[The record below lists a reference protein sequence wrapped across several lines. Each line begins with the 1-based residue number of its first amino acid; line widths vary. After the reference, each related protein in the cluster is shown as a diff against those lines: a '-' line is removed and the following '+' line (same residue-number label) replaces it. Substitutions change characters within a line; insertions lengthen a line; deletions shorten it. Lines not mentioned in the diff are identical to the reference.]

1 MPKGLYYVY
10 NTCTHDSGVLMSIK
24 RAFTL
29 GEVLIVFII
38 IGIIAGL
45 SLLTIKPWEKQY
57 KMFYQRMYHSIQLAV
72 YNHMLESSSDENAF
86 PSSDKNLCKVLLEYI
101 NTSNNAQ
108 VSSCDTMQS
117 VGDNPSAATFADKN
131 PAIQASNGT
140 KIWIGSNGGA
150 PFVLNQVI
158 NARRTLSSGTVKNE
172 QTTDSI
178 RYYFVYVDINGD
190 RSPNTPVWSDGRMA
204 DIVGFIVTDTFEVIP
219 IGYPQVDIRYLSAHV
234 VYPPLEVEYSVSD
247 TISKNVDEEV
257 SDPMT
262 YYEAKVKAYGQRT
275 STTVTGATEIN
286 AISGVVATYDWDSSI
301 DQNSPFRVRAG
312 GNAGG
317 TLDDYDSFYEDPPTY
332 DPACTP
338 QEYDDEGNPVTSTTT
353 DYERYANSVCS
364 VRVYEYH

>member
-1 MPKGLYYVY
+1 M
-10 NTCTHDSGVLMSIK
+10 NIK
-24 RAFTL
+24 KAFTL

-45 SLLTIKPWEKQY
+45 SLITVKPWEKQY

-72 YNHMLESSSDENAF
+72 YNHMLESQSDDDAF
-86 PSSDKNLCKVLLEYI
+86 PATGKDLCKVLLEYI

-108 VSSCDTMQS
+108 AASCDTMTN
-117 VGDNPSAATFADKN
+117 VNNKPDAAKFAATA

-140 KIWIGSNGGA
+140 KIWIGSDAGE
-150 PFVLNQVI
+150 PFTLNQTI
-158 NARRTLSSGTVKNE
+158 YAKRTLKSGTVKDE
-172 QTTDSI
+172 RTTDTV

-190 RSPNTPVWSDGRMA
+190 RSPNTPVWSDSRMA

-234 VYPPLEVEYSVSD
+234 VYPPLEIEYSVTD

-262 YYEAKVKAYGQRT
+262 YYEAKVKAYGQRKHT
-275 STTVTGATEIN
+275 EDDGSTVIN
-286 AISGVVATYDWDSSI
+286 AISGVVATYDWESQIPSD
-301 DQNSPFRVRAG
+301 SPFRVKAG
-312 GNAGG
+312 GTG
-317 TLDDYDSFYEDPPTY
+317 TLDDYDSFYDTPPTY
-332 DPACTP
+332 DASCTP
-338 QEYDDEGNPVTSTTT
+338 QEYDDAGNPVTSTTT
-353 DYERYANSVCS
+353 DYEKYANSVCS